1 MARRSNLIVVLG
13 LAVFIIGAGATYLI
27 ARNNGSDTTASATV
41 GKVAVLYAAKPIPA
55 GTTGSTAVND
65 GYVKTKAI
73 AASAKPANA
82 LTDTSQLAGHV
93 AALGVA
99 QGQVLT
105 ADQFKDSQTRIG
117 TINIPAGKTA
127 LAVQMAN
134 VPGVAGF
141 AGAGD
146 HIDVFGLLKPDGAN
160 TGGQAKLIMQ
170 NVEVLNVNGS
180 TLVNNQGQPG
190 ATGLVFLLAVTPA
203 EGEQLVYLTSFQD
216 LYFAL
221 AAKDQP
227 PVDGTPGVDQRA
239 ALKTL

>member
-1 MARRSNLIVVLG
+1 MLG
-13 LAVFIIGAGATYLI
+13 LAVFVIGAGATYLI
-27 ARNNGSDTTASATV
+27 ARNNSGDDTSAVAV
-41 GKVAVLYAAKPIPA
+41 GKVSGLYAAKPIPA

-65 GYVKTKAI
+65 GYVKSKAI
-73 AASAKPANA
+73 TGSAKPANA

-99 QGQVLT
+99 EGQVLT

-117 TINIPAGKTA
+117 TLKIPAGKTA
-127 LAVQMAN
+127 LALQMKN

-146 HIDVFGLLKPDGAN
+146 HINVDGMLKPDGTN
-160 TGGQAKLIMQ
+160 SGGQAKLIMQ
-170 NVEVLNVNGS
+170 NLEVLNVNGTS
-180 TLVNNQGQPG
+180 LVDNQGQPG
-190 ATGLVFLLAVTPA
+190 GSGLVFLVAVTPA
-203 EGEQLVYLTSFQD
+203 EGEQLVYLTTFQD

-221 AAKDQP
+221 AAKDQA

>member
-1 MARRSNLIVVLG
+1 MARRSNLIVALG
-13 LAVFIIGAGATYLI
+13 LAVFVVGAGATYLI
-27 ARNNGSDTTASATV
+27 ARNNGGNDTSAAAV
-41 GKVAVLYAAKPIPA
+41 GKVAVLYAAKPIPS
-55 GTTGSTAVND
+55 GTTGSTAVSD
-65 GYVKTKAI
+65 GYVKSKAI

-99 QGQVLT
+99 EGQVLT
-105 ADQFKDSQTRIG
+105 SDQFKDAQTRIG
-117 TINIPAGKTA
+117 TLKIPAGKTA
-127 LAVQMAN
+127 LAIQMAN

-146 HIDVFGLLKPDGAN
+146 NIDVYGLLRPDGSP

-170 NVEVLNVNGS
+170 NVEVLNVNGT
-180 TLVNNQGQPG
+180 TLVDNQGQPG
-190 ATGLVFLLAVTPA
+190 GSGLVFLLAVTPA
-203 EGEQLVYLTSFQD
+203 EGEQLIYLTSFQQ

-221 AAKDQP
+221 AAKDQA
-227 PVDGTPGVDQRA
+227 PVDGTPGVGQSA